1 MASFYGDSYV
11 KFPVQDFRSDTDI
24 HIQFR
29 TTQSDGLLLL
39 AAGSFDYCVVALQ
52 AGAVV
57 VRLDLGSG
65 DATVSSPSGISFH
78 DSAWHSVFVKRRQ
91 GNVTLAVD
99 KQHVSSTVTPGS
111 FLELNVN
118 KFLFAGGT
126 GDSEHSVFFGNFP
139 AFRGCL
145 RGVSFNGIEVLGAAR
160 DEAHPSYT
168 YAVTWN
174 CTAEFFAASHQAV
187 SFLEDVS
194 FIAFPVQDIPQN
206 VSLNFNIKTKSQNAM
221 LVFSAGR
228 QVDSDFFAIEIV
240 NGELRLAF
248 GNAASI
254 NTMPSEFS
262 VSNGDWHSI
271 VVTSD
276 GMSVVLEVDGM
287 HVQRKEMEIAQLI
300 HTSTLLYVGGVGNQ
314 ARAVALYRQ
323 LDSLKKLKLTG
334 GGSVV
339 GCISNFTINRV
350 PFGFQEAIISKM
362 LATGCT
368 FSDPCSS
375 QPCRP
380 GTKCQEDGWE
390 QFLCVCPGD
399 QCITH
404 GTNNN
409 SANDIVNV
417 RDLIVREGKRMA
429 LSTVNLMIS
438 EEYKSYGIRDTQVLF
453 RVVNPPT
460 HGEIFVNGE
469 GKMSDRVEFT
479 LSDLWAKR
487 VTYIHD
493 DSEVSEDSIGLEL
506 DFAFVDGGTAPER
519 FRKKYGLTLMVQVM
533 PYNDRPELILPV
545 NNSLI
550 IVSGP
555 PVKITTKILNVSDV
569 DDLPSKIEYLIQ
581 GSGSGYFEL
590 LDSVGT
596 WVRVKKF
603 THSDVL
609 EGKVRYIHSGA
620 SNQVVWVQLSDGK
633 DQSEAKALRVIVVPL
648 ELTLAVNTGLIIPH
662 GSVQTI
668 TRFNLSMA
676 TNAAHQDIEIRYNVT
691 ELPAEGKL
699 QRQQNTNNRWT
710 SASTFSQKHL
720 DRSLRYVHQSD
731 SMSNEDYFRFRAS
744 ALDVETQEFE
754 FHVQIIETK
763 VQLVHCAGLH
773 LRGTRE
779 GIITSDA
786 LKAVSTVPY
795 HSPSDV
801 VYHIIATPTKGHIVR
816 LERRG
821 SSRPQKKRLSFGA
834 NFTQAEINE
843 GKIGYKFQK
852 ALYSPI
858 SDDFEFILFIPGA
871 ESGVALFALSYEPVE
886 GAIRFINNGLIDV
899 MEGDVKMITSED
911 LFTEKHD
918 VRNFRYTITD
928 GPHHG
933 VLQLID
939 ALTNA
944 VIRHNITTFSND
956 DIKERRVYYRHDD
969 SETDEDVFSFVTTP
983 IIDQPKL
990 AILEITELSGT
1001 FDIKI
1006 VLKNDNAPKRE
1017 VEKVFNVVANRGR
1030 IITPSDIWYTDP
1042 DVNYDSMRLEY
1053 EWFNVT
1059 NGEIV
1064 LADNRSV
1071 SVRRFTQKDIAEGRL
1086 YFRHHGEHY
1095 SRSAVWVSDG
1105 YFFSVGSLEVQA
1117 SEPFVRVGNLS
1128 RVVVEKG
1135 GSVELLPKYF
1145 SFETN
1150 LDVGDQNIRFIIVE
1164 PPRHGVLKRNNEDR
1178 HLFYMTDLKSQH
1190 VIYEH
1195 NGGDILS
1202 DDFKFFVK
1210 IENFQSQGTIQ
1221 IHVVSD
1227 AYQQHSPKVI
1237 NNKVAIVNELSHL
1250 IVNSD
1255 LLNVTHPAGNTA
1267 CIKFTIV
1274 GHPKHGKLSLV
1285 GKTGEV
1291 QMFMQEDINAGRLT
1305 YHHLDKG
1312 QLSDVFQFDVRC
1324 GASVLTG
1331 LEFVLDV
1338 VPAVVPLEVVN
1349 LTVGEGEFTYI
1360 TEDILR
1366 IGSKFYRSHHVEF
1379 MIVKEPLSG
1388 QIESRNLRGLRLSQ
1402 FSMEHVRKQKII
1414 YVHDGSEVLSD
1425 EFTLIAN
1432 SRNKHSDLKTV
1443 HVIIQ
1448 PKNDEPPVILVNRK
1462 LEMWT
1467 GNENSENFVLLTLS
1481 AMPWALDGTC
1491 MGFIQMLDIKSAI

>member
-1 MASFYGDSYV
+1 MASFYGDSHV
-11 KFPVQDFRSDTDI
+11 RFPVQDFRSDSDI
-24 HIQFR
+24 HVQFR
-29 TTQSDGLLLL
+29 TTRSDGLLLL

-52 AGAVV
+52 AGVVV

-65 DATVSSPSGISFH
+65 DAMVSSPPGITFH

-91 GNVTLAVD
+91 GNVTLTVD

-111 FLELNVN
+111 FFELNVN
-118 KFLFAGGT
+118 KFLFTGGT
-126 GDSEHSVFFGNFP
+126 GDSEHSTFFGNYP

-145 RGVSFNGIEVLGAAR
+145 RGVEFNGIEVLGAAR
-160 DEAHPSYT
+160 DEAHSSYT
-168 YAVTWN
+168 YEVTWN
-174 CTAEFFAASHQAV
+174 CADEFFAASNRVV

-194 FIAFPVQDIPQN
+194 FIAFPVRDIPQN
-206 VSLNFNIKTKSQNAM
+206 VSLNFSVKTKSQNAL

-228 QVDSDFFAIEIV
+228 QFDSDFFAVEIV
-240 NGELRLAF
+240 NGALRLAF

-254 NTMPSEFS
+254 NVMPSELS
-262 VSNGDWHSI
+262 VSSGDWHS
-271 VVTSD
+271 VGVTSD
-276 GMSVVLEVDGM
+276 GMSVTLDVDGTHM
-287 HVQRKEMEIAQLI
+287 QRKDMKIAQLI

-314 ARAVALYRQ
+314 ARAIALYRQ
-323 LDSLKKLKLTG
+323 LDSLKKLKSTG

-339 GCISNFTINRV
+339 GCVSNFTINRV
-350 PFGFQEAIISKM
+350 TFGFQEAVISKM
-362 LATGCT
+362 LAADCT
-368 FSDPCSS
+368 FSDPCSNK
-375 QPCRP
+375 PCRQ

-399 QCITH
+399 QCMSH
-404 GTNNN
+404 GTHNG
-409 SANDIVNV
+409 SANDIASV
-417 RDLIVREGKRMA
+417 RDLIVHEGKRMA
-429 LSTVNLMIS
+429 LSTRNLMVS
-438 EEYKSYGIRDTQVLF
+438 EEYKDFGIRDSQVLF

-469 GKMSDRVEFT
+469 VKMADRVEFT
-479 LSDLWAKR
+479 LSDLWANR

-506 DFAFVDGGTAPER
+506 EFAPADGRTVPER

-550 IVSGP
+550 IVSGA
-555 PVKITTKILNVSDV
+555 PVKITTKIFNVSDV

-590 LDSVGT
+590 QDGGT
-596 WVRVKKF
+596 RARVKNF
-603 THSDVL
+603 THSDIL
-609 EGKVRYIHSGA
+609 EGKVRYVHGGA
-620 SNQVVWVQLSDGK
+620 SNRLVWVQLSDGK
-633 DQSEAKALRVIVVPL
+633 DQSEAKGLRVIVIPL
-648 ELTLAVNTGLIIPH
+648 ELTLVANTGLIIPH

-668 TRFNLSMA
+668 TRSNLSVA

-691 ELPAEGKL
+691 KFPAEGKL
-699 QRQQNTNNRWT
+699 QRQQNTDNQWT
-710 SASTFSQKHL
+710 SASTFTQKHL
-720 DRSLRYVHQSD
+720 DRGRLRYVHESN
-731 SMSNEDYFRFRAS
+731 SMSSEDRFRFKAS
-744 ALDVETQEFE
+744 VLDVETDEFE

-763 VQLVHCAGLH
+763 VQLVHCTGLH

-779 GIITSDA
+779 GIITSEA

-795 HSPSDV
+795 HSPGDV

-816 LERRG
+816 LERRN
-821 SSRPQKKRLSFGA
+821 SSRPQKKRLSFGT
-834 NFTQAEINE
+834 NFTQAEVNE

-858 SDDFEFILFIPGA
+858 TDDFEFILFIPGA

-899 MEGDVKMITSED
+899 MEGDIKMITSED
-911 LFTEKHD
+911 LFTEKND

-933 VLQLID
+933 VLQLINS
-939 ALTNA
+939 LTNA
-944 VIRHNITTFSND
+944 VTQHIITTFSNE
-956 DIKERRVYYRHDD
+956 DIKERKVYYRHDD
-969 SETDEDVFSFVTTP
+969 SETDEDLFSFVTTP
-983 IIDQPKL
+983 IIEQPKL
-990 AILEITELSGT
+990 AVLEITELSGT

-1017 VEKVFNVVANRGR
+1017 VERVFNVVANRGR
-1030 IITPSDIWYTDP
+1030 IITPSDIWYMDP

-1071 SVRRFTQKDIAEGRL
+1071 SVRRFSQRDIAGGRL
-1086 YFRHHGEHY
+1086 YFRHRGAHY
-1095 SRSAVWVSDG
+1095 SRSTIWVTDG
-1105 YFFSVGSLEVQA
+1105 YFYSVGALEVQA
-1117 SEPFVRVGNLS
+1117 SEPFVHVGNLS
-1128 RVVVEKG
+1128 QVIVEKG
-1135 GSVELLPKYF
+1135 GSVEMLPKYF

-1164 PPRHGVLKRNNEDR
+1164 PPRHGVLKRNGEDR
-1178 HLFYMTDLKSQH
+1178 HLFHMIDLKSQH

-1195 NGGDILS
+1195 NGGDAQS
-1202 DDFKFFVK
+1202 DDFKFLVK
-1210 IENFQSQGTIQ
+1210 IENFQSQGVIQ

-1237 NNKVAIVNELSHL
+1237 NNKVAIVNELNHL
-1250 IVNSD
+1250 IVTPD

-1267 CIKFTIV
+1267 CIKFTV
-1274 GHPKHGKLSLV
+1274 GGHPKHGKLSLV
-1285 GKTGEV
+1285 GKAGEV

-1305 YHHLDKG
+1305 YRHLDRG

-1338 VPAVVPLEVVN
+1338 IPAGVPLEVLN
-1349 LTVGEGEFTYI
+1349 LTVGEGDFAYI
-1360 TEDILR
+1360 TDDMLR
-1366 IGSKFYRSHHVEF
+1366 IASKYFRGHHVEF
-1379 MIVKEPLSG
+1379 MVVKEPYGG
-1388 QIESRNLRGLRLSQ
+1388 QIESLNLPGLRASQ

-1432 SRNKHSDLKTV
+1432 SRNKQSDLRTV
-1443 HVIIQ
+1443 HVIVR
-1448 PKNDEPPVILVNRK
+1448 PENDEPPVILVNKK
-1462 LEMWT
+1462 LEIWT
-1467 GNENSENFVLLTLS
+1467 GNDKSEKLPPVTLPVL
-1481 AMPWALDGTC
+1481 PWVSYGLYTG
-1491 MGFIQMLDIKSAI
+1491 L